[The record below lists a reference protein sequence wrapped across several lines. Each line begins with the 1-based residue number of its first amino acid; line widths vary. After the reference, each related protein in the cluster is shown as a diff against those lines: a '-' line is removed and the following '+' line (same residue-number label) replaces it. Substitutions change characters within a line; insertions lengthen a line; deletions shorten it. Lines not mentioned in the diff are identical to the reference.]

1 MVRVA
6 LLQLN
11 VSDDPSVNL
20 ADTLDMV
27 RDAAQRG
34 AAIVFTPEVT
44 NCVSGSRRHQARV
57 LRDQNRDIT
66 LAALRDAARD
76 LGIWINI
83 GSLALKS
90 DTDDDPRFHNR
101 SFVIDPGGNIVAQY
115 DKIHMFDVVLSD
127 TESYRESAG
136 YQPGKRAVV
145 VDTDHMAL
153 GLSVCYDLR
162 FAYLYRALAQS
173 GAQVLSVPAAF
184 AQTTG
189 QAHWEILLRARAIE
203 TGCFVVAA
211 AQCGTHQ
218 TSAGT
223 PRQTYGHSMVVCPWG
238 NVLGQ
243 LGNQKDILCVDLD
256 LSDVD
261 KTRQR
266 VPSVNATQKFQGPE
280 RIGR

>member
-11 VSDDPSVNL
+11 VTDEPSNNL
-20 ADTLDMV
+20 PQTLDMV
-27 RDAAQRG
+27 RDAAQAG
-34 AAIVFTPEVT
+34 ATMVFTPEVT
-44 NCVSGSRRHQARV
+44 NCVSGSRSHQSRVLMHQA
-57 LRDQNRDIT
+57 DDIT

-76 LGIWINI
+76 LNIWINI

-90 DTDDDPRFHNR
+90 DTTDDARFHNR
-101 SFVIDPGGNIVAQY
+101 SFVIDPLGNIVAQY
-115 DKIHMFDVVLSD
+115 DKIHMFDVTLSD

-136 YQPGKRAVV
+136 YQQGSQAVV
-145 VDTDHMAL
+145 VDTDHMTL

-162 FAYLYRALAQS
+162 FAYLYRALAQA
-173 GAQVLSVPAAF
+173 GAQVLTVPAAF

-189 QAHWEILLRARAIE
+189 RAHWDILLRARAIE

-218 TSAGT
+218 TSAGAA
-223 PRQTYGHSMVVCPWG
+223 RHTYGHSMVVAPWG
-238 NVLGQ
+238 DVLGQ
-243 LGNQKDILCVDLD
+243 LNDHKDILCVDLD

-261 KTRQR
+261 KARRR
-266 VPSVNATQKFQGPE
+266 VPSVNATQPFQGPE